1 MPVKHFKVEKV
12 PLSYLPASHTPSF
25 PSFPI
30 LYMELLENKEK
41 VLPHLKDK
49 AHEPIFLNSNSV
61 NHIAPID
68 DNKEFFTSVTHERD
82 IRSKLNERLKHADP
96 IPRKYEDD
104 RKSVRERTMEHER
117 DIARVKELSHARQK
131 EVQRT
136 PTYKPSPSVATA
148 AVAATTSAVA
158 ASAAVSSAYSG
169 DKTETNI
176 RSILG
181 GSGGGGGIGGG
192 DEVVQHPLP
201 PTLSEINQT
210 QQHHQPIKNFAY
222 TNTDDEMKRK
232 RELLF
237 RFDILK
243 RSYKEA
249 HIPEFTEYT
258 DIQTMERI
266 YEDTVRKV
274 GLESK
279 VEGYK
284 KFLTMGFFG
293 VEFVFTKF
301 MGLDMSGFAKQQM
314 SSMNSYERLLIELGE
329 KAMIEKS
336 KSQWPVELRLLFT
349 IVMNAVIFLLMKSVM
364 NGGITSL
371 VGGAIGSAMS
381 GGGGGGGGGD
391 GGGMMSGIMN
401 MMSGL
406 TGGGGGGGSGGSGGG
421 GGGMLGGLAGLGSS
435 SSSAAPVKPKQ
446 KMKGPS
452 IVLDDTDKKTN

>member
-12 PLSYLPASHTPSF
+12 PLSYLPAAHVPAF

-41 VLPHLKDK
+41 VLSHLKDK
-49 AHEPIFLNSNSV
+49 AHEPIFLNSINTIV
-61 NHIAPID
+61 PID

-82 IRSKLNERLKHADP
+82 IRSKLNERMKHTDP

-104 RKSVRERTMEHER
+104 RKSVRERTVEHER
-117 DIARVKELSHARQK
+117 DMARVKELSNARQK
-131 EVQRT
+131 EVQRA
-136 PTYKPSPSVATA
+136 SSVKQFEPAYSVPLA
-148 AVAATTSAVA
+148 ITSAV
-158 ASAAVSSAYSG
+158 VSS

-181 GSGGGGGIGGG
+181 GE
-192 DEVVQHPLP
+192 EVPQSQQPLP

-210 QQHHQPIKNFAY
+210 QHQPIKNFAY

-243 RSYKEA
+243 RSYKDA

-293 VEFVFTKF
+293 VEFLFTKF

-371 VGGAIGSAMS
+371 VGGALGSVM

-391 GGGMMSGIMN
+391 GGMMSGIMN

-406 TGGGGGGGSGGSGGG
+406 TGGGGGGSGGI
-421 GGGMLGGLAGLGSS
+421 LGGLGSS
-435 SSSAAPVKPKQ
+435 SSTSSAPVKPKQ

-452 IVLDDTDKKTN
+452 IVMDDTDKKTN